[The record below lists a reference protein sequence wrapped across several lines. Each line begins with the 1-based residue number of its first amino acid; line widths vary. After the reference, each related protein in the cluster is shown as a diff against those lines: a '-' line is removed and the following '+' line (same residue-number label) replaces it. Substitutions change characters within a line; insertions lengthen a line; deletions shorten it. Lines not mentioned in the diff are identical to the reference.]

1 VKKFFTEFFWGWFLK
16 IKIKINY
23 YRVVPL
29 DENGLIERKII
40 IIIIMIIII
49 KKIPSSIHKQ
59 ILCENPSYIHK
70 TSNSQFI
77 FTLGVK
83 PT

>member
-1 VKKFFTEFFWGWFLK
+1 MKKFFTEFFWGWFLK

-40 IIIIMIIII
+40 IIIKI
-49 KKIPSSIHKQ
+49 KIKIIPSSIHEQ
-59 ILCENPSYIHK
+59 ILCENPSYIHD
-70 TSNSQFI
+70 NFQ
-77 FTLGVK
+77 
-83 PT
+83 